1 MAFKET
7 KKSGQYYRV
16 FTGESNGVKSF
27 DRYSFVTDASDV
39 IFDDGTTAEDKF
51 GGSGSIANINK
62 EIEELKKSVSDGK
75 KKVATAITDK
85 GVSTAADAT
94 FDTMANNITI
104 MGNNQYNAGVTA
116 ADNRVNTGSNNYKSG
131 YNTGYNE
138 GYNQGTS
145 NVKNDYAPNGRTVSV
160 VLSGKDSS
168 INQHFYT
175 PGYSSVTISL
185 SRIIDGTTY
194 EFSNCS
200 FTAWS
205 DKTNKEGTGNISDIN
220 FSTQNNK
227 SYTLPLDENGL
238 WGMYCAIDRDGDWTK
253 DELKLGISFRFSK

>member
-1 MAFKET
+1 M
-7 KKSGQYYRV
+7 
-16 FTGESNGVKSF
+16 
-27 DRYSFVTDASDV
+27 
-39 IFDDGTTAEDKF
+39 
-51 GGSGSIANINK
+51 
-62 EIEELKKSVSDGK
+62 
-75 KKVATAITDK
+75 
-85 GVSTAADAT
+85 
-94 FDTMANNITI
+94 
-104 MGNNQYNAGVTA
+104 
-116 ADNRVNTGSNNYKSG
+116 
-131 YNTGYNE
+131 
-138 GYNQGTS
+138 
-145 NVKNDYAPNGRTVSV
+145 

-205 DKTNKEGTGNISDIN
+205 DKTNKEGVGNISDIN

>member
-85 GVSTAADAT
+85 GKAT
-94 FDTMANNITI
+94 DSNASFQTMADNIRLMAGI
-104 MGNNQYNAGVTA
+104 QYGAGVTA

-131 YNTGYNE
+131 YNTGYSE
-138 GYNQGTS
+138 GYNQGTL
-145 NVKNDYAPNGRTVSV
+145 NIKNDYAPNGKAIT
-160 VLSGKDSS
+160 S
-168 INQHFYT
+168 IIYGGVAAMNQNFYNK
-175 PGYSSVTISL
+175 GYSSVSFHL
-185 SRIIDGTTY
+185 SRTINGKLYDFG
-194 EFSNCS
+194 NCS
-200 FTAWS
+200 FTAS
-205 DKTNKEGTGNISDIN
+205 STKTAQIGDGSISEIN
-220 FSTQNNK
+220 FNTANDK
-227 SYTLPLDENGL
+227 SFTLPLNS
-238 WGMYCAIDRDGDWTK
+238 DGDNWGFYCGLDRPGWNCEEIALAITIT
-253 DELKLGISFRFSK
+253 LNR

>member
-85 GVSTAADAT
+85 GKAT
-94 FDTMANNITI
+94 NSNASFQTMADNIRLMAGI
-104 MGNNQYNAGVTA
+104 QYGAGVTA

-131 YNTGYNE
+131 YNSGYSE
-138 GYNQGTS
+138 GYNQGY
-145 NVKNDYAPNGRTVSV
+145 NNGQIQKTLKTVE
-160 VLSGKDSS
+160 LYY
-168 INQHFYT
+168 NQETYDRHDNGEQNPLNALHSELWNGEDHRDWTYQFF
-175 PGYSSVTISL
+175 GY
-185 SRIIDGTTY
+185 
-194 EFSNCS
+194 
-200 FTAWS
+200 
-205 DKTNKEGTGNISDIN
+205 TNKNMNIVCVETLELSWNNSAQWVTVGYYNPSTGEIRIDTNRSDAHDMRCRI
-220 FSTQNNK
+220 
-227 SYTLPLDENGL
+227 Y
-238 WGMYCAIDRDGDWTK
+238 YY
-253 DELKLGISFRFSK
+253 